1 MDRFVPQETRKRLV
15 EPGVIVMPALPWTGR
30 QPIDPGRP
38 YLVMASRLPLKAHRS
53 IPGFLRDAMEIR
65 RQLGR
70 ADGLVGYCL
79 NAELTRKVFWT
90 FSAWEGQAALDA
102 FAGSDPHRRITRRLA
117 PVMGE
122 TRFET
127 LTVAGSRLPL
137 RWPEIQHQI
146 LGR

>member
-1 MDRFVPQETRKRLV
+1 MDRGLEFFDGELDLPVR
-15 EPGVIVMPALPWTGR
+15 GALP
-30 QPIDPGRP
+30 QPIQVKI
-38 YLVMASRLPLKAHRS
+38 L
-53 IPGFLRDAMEIR
+53 LRDAMEIR

-137 RWPEIQHQI
+137 PWPEIQHQT